1 MFGETYPDPVRVVS
15 VGPKIDDLL
24 TDKKTPWGMQNSVEF
39 CGGTHVANSKD
50 SLGRRDAIAGD
61 TVCLI
66 MFGTCG
72 TTGVIAY
79 PIVGMTG
86 ARFNWLQQFLFMK
99 VKALCGSQHTAS
111 GLLRRRSTSLS
122 FCRKKALPKAFAE

>member
-50 SLGRRDAIAGD
+50 SLGDMMQLSGI
-61 TVCLI
+61 
-66 MFGTCG
+66 
-72 TTGVIAY
+72 
-79 PIVGMTG
+79 
-86 ARFNWLQQFLFMK
+86 QF
-99 VKALCGSQHTAS
+99 V
-111 GLLRRRSTSLS
+111 
-122 FCRKKALPKAFAE
+122 